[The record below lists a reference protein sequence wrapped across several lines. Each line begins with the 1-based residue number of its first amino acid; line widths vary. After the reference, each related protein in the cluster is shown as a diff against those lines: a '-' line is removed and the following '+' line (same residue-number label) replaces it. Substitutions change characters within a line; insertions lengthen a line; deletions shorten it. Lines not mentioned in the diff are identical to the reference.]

1 MSSEKGISYILSTKL
16 ISINVVIFLLLPL
29 SLNQYGFLYN
39 VSVLGTVNIW
49 HWVAAFISDSLL
61 INIMQPSV

>member
-29 SLNQYGFLYN
+29 PLNQYGFLYN
-39 VSVLGTVNIW
+39 VSVLGTV
-49 HWVAAFISDSLL
+49 
-61 INIMQPSV
+61 